1 MHKTALKSLSYA
13 ALVLLVTLSSCSLFK
28 EVASGDALVNEF
40 IKVNME
46 YWYYWND
53 KIPSGADKKLPS
65 SDYFNAML
73 YSYDK
78 QARPDG
84 DRFSRFLDNA
94 ETTEASLAGE
104 SKTTGARLSLY
115 NINNTISALVLYVIP
130 GSPAAQGGVKRGD
143 IIAKI
148 TVDGQAV
155 TADNYANLLAVG
167 TNYVFTLG
175 RYENAAFVSTGQ
187 TKTVVAQSLQED
199 PMPFDTVYTKGNKK
213 IGYLVYN
220 RFYSKPNNSDQ
231 ALYDQKM
238 AQIFGKFKAAGVN
251 EFVLDLRYNGGGY
264 ISTAVTLGSFIAKG
278 ANDKVLMTRDEYNKN
293 VTPDLQKQ
301 YGANYGQRFFENRA
315 ENIGSNLSR
324 VYVLTSTRTAS
335 ASEMVINSLKP
346 FMEVFL
352 IGDVTVGKNVGST
365 VIKDTKKR
373 FVQGIMPIILKTYN
387 SAGQSDYTAGFTPN
401 VTVKESITQP
411 FYTFGDLRDPLLS
424 EAFYQIT
431 GTRNAR
437 RGISEPEPIDRFKVQ
452 PQGAETE
459 MFVDIPQ
466 Q

>member
-1 MHKTALKSLSYA
+1 MRKTALKPISYVA
-13 ALVLLVTLSSCSLFK
+13 ITLLLTFSSCSLFK

-40 IKVNME
+40 IKVNMD

-53 KIPSGADKKLPS
+53 KIPTTIDKKLAPT
-65 SDYFNAML
+65 DYFNAML
-73 YSYDK
+73 YTYDK

-94 ETTEASLAGE
+94 ETTEASLSGE

-130 GSPAAQGGVKRGD
+130 GSPAAQGGIKRGD
-143 IIAKI
+143 IIAKMS
-148 TVDGQAV
+148 VDGQAITV
-155 TADNYANLLAVG
+155 DNYSNLLTIG

-175 RYENAAFVSTGQ
+175 RYENSTIVSTDQ

-199 PMPFDTVYTKGNKK
+199 PMPLDTIYTKGNKK
-213 IGYLVYN
+213 IGYLVYH

-231 ALYDQKM
+231 AIYDQKM

-301 YGANYGQRFFENRA
+301 YGANYGLRNFENRP
-315 ENIGSNLSR
+315 ENIGGNLSR
-324 VYVLTSTRTAS
+324 VYVLTSNRTAS
-335 ASEMVINSLKP
+335 ASEMVINGLKP
-346 FMEVFL
+346 FMDVVL

-387 SAGQSDYTAGFTPN
+387 SAGQSDYTAGFTPI
-401 VTVKESITQP
+401 VTVKEGLSQP
-411 FYTFGDLRDPLLS
+411 FYPFGDLRDPLLS
-424 EAFYQIT
+424 EAYYQIT

-437 RGISEPEPIDRFKVQ
+437 RGISEPEPLDKYKLQ
-452 PQGAETE
+452 PQGSETE
-459 MFVDIPQ
+459 MFVENLQ
-466 Q
+466 K